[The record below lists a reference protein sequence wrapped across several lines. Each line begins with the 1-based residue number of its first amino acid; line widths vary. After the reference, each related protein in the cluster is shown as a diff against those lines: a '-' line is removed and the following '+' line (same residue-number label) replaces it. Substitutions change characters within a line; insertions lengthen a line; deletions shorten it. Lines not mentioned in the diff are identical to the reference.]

1 MLAEH
6 ALSLT
11 LDGQA
16 GTVAAL
22 LRSFPARTG
31 EDSPDLSLVRAI
43 AYQYQIRL

>member
-1 MLAEH
+1 MLTDH

-22 LRSFPARTG
+22 LRSFRPGPVKT
-31 EDSPDLSLVRAI
+31 PLT
-43 AYQYQIRL
+43 